1 MQPFNVPVLAP
12 AAGPIL
18 EFERRILDSV
28 TDIEHWFRQQW
39 QEHTPP
45 FYGSVDLRN
54 SGFKL
59 APVDMNL
66 FPGGFNNLS
75 EEALP
80 CAVQAA
86 QVAVE
91 RTCPD
96 ARKLLL
102 IPERHTRNVFY
113 LQNVGRLVRLLAT
126 PGLEVRV
133 GTLSPEITR
142 PTAITLPGGERLNV
156 EPVKRHGDRVG
167 LDDFDPCIV
176 LLNNDLSAG
185 IPPELLGI
193 DPGQIVLP
201 PLNAGWAVRRK
212 SNHFR
217 CYDEVAAQFA
227 QLIGVDPWTIN
238 PLFTRCGEIDFRDEV
253 GEECLAINVDR
264 LLSEIRERYAERGI
278 QQQPFVIVKADA
290 GTYGMGVMTVR
301 DASEVRGLN
310 RKQRNK
316 MAVVKEGL
324 QVSEVIIQEG
334 VPTYETIDQAVAEP
348 VVYMVDHYVVGGFY
362 RVHRSRG
369 IDENLNA
376 PGMEFVPLAFPN
388 PCNLPNVL
396 AEPGSSAQNRFY
408 CYGVVGRLAL
418 LAASL
423 ELERTAGALTP
434 VALSSPGLEEHEGVS
449 LAPPFSASVS
459 PGQGPGEGSGVRV
472 GAS

>member
-1 MQPFNVPVLAP
+1 MQPFSVPVLTT

-18 EFERRILDSV
+18 EFERRVLDSM
-28 TDIEHWFRQQW
+28 TDIEHWFRQNW

-75 EEALP
+75 EDAMP

-86 QVAVE
+86 QVAIE
-91 RTCPD
+91 RNCPD

-113 LQNVGRLVRLLAT
+113 LQNVARLTRLLAT
-126 PGLEVRV
+126 PGLEVRI
-133 GTLSPEITR
+133 GSLSPEITR
-142 PTAITLPGGERLNV
+142 PTTISLPGDERLTV
-156 EPVKRHGDRVG
+156 EPVQRRGDRLG

-185 IPPELLGI
+185 IPPELMGL
-193 DPGQIVLP
+193 DPSQTLLP
-201 PLNAGWAVRRK
+201 PLHAGWAVRRK
-212 SNHFR
+212 SNYFR
-217 CYDEVAAQFA
+217 CYEEVAEQFA

-238 PLFTRCGEIDFRDEV
+238 PLFTRCGKIDFREKL
-253 GEECLAINVDR
+253 GEECLAFNVER
-264 LLSEIRERYAERGI
+264 LLSEIRERYRERDI
-278 QQQPFVIVKADA
+278 HEQPFVIVKADA
-290 GTYGMGVMTVR
+290 GTYGMGIMTVR
-301 DASEVRGLN
+301 DVSEVTGLN

-324 QVSEVIIQEG
+324 EVSEVIIQEG
-334 VPTYETIDQAVAEP
+334 VHSKETIDQAVAEP
-348 VVYMVDHYVVGGFY
+348 VVYMIDRYVIGGFY
-362 RVHRSRG
+362 RVHRERG

-376 PGMEFVPLAFPN
+376 PGMEFVPLAFSD
-388 PCNLPNVL
+388 PCNVPKVG
-396 AEPGSSAQNRFY
+396 AEPGASAQNRFY
-408 CYGVVGRLAL
+408 CYGVMGRLAL

-423 ELERTAGALTP
+423 ELERTASTTADPAEQSAAL
-434 VALSSPGLEEHEGVS
+434 A
-449 LAPPFSASVS
+449 AS
-459 PGQGPGEGSGVRV
+459 
-472 GAS
+472 

>member
-1 MQPFNVPVLAP
+1 MQPSSVPVLAS
-12 AAGPIL
+12 AAGPVL
-18 EFERRILDSV
+18 EFERRILDSM
-28 TDIEHWFRQQW
+28 TDIEHWFRQNW

-75 EEALP
+75 EDALP

-86 QVAVE
+86 QVAIE
-91 RTCPD
+91 RNCPD

-113 LQNVGRLVRLLAT
+113 LQNVARLVRLLAT

-133 GTLSPEITR
+133 GTLSPEMTK
-142 PTAITLPGGERLNV
+142 PSSVSLPGGERLTI
-156 EPVKRHGDRVG
+156 EPVRRRADRVV

-185 IPPELLGI
+185 IPPELIDI
-193 DPGQIVLP
+193 DPGQTLLP

-212 SNHFR
+212 SNYFR
-217 CYDEVAAQFA
+217 CYEEVAEQFA

-238 PLFTRCGEIDFRDEV
+238 PLFTRCGKIDFREKV
-253 GEECLAINVDR
+253 GEECLAFNVER
-264 LLSEIRERYAERGI
+264 LLSEIRERYREREI
-278 QQQPFVIVKADA
+278 REKPFVIVKADA
-290 GTYGMGVMTVR
+290 GTYGMGIMTVR
-301 DASEVRGLN
+301 DVSEVTGLN
-310 RKQRNK
+310 RRQRNK

-324 QVSEVIIQEG
+324 EVSEVIIQEG
-334 VPTYETIDQAVAEP
+334 VHTVETIDQAVAEP
-348 VVYMVDHYVVGGFY
+348 VVYMIDRYVVGGFY
-362 RVHRSRG
+362 RVHRQRG

-388 PCNLPNVL
+388 PCNLPIVR
-396 AEPGSSAQNRFY
+396 AEPGASVQNRLY
-408 CYGVVGRLAL
+408 CYGVMGRLAL

-423 ELERTAGALTP
+423 ELERTANTLTP
-434 VALSSPGLEEHEGVS
+434 ILLPEAEGLLSP
-449 LAPPFSASVS
+449 VS
-459 PGQGPGEGSGVRV
+459 P
-472 GAS
+472 A

>member
-1 MQPFNVPVLAP
+1 MQPFSIPVLTT

-18 EFERRILDSV
+18 EFERRVLDSM
-28 TDIEHWFRQQW
+28 TDIEHWFRQNW

-75 EEALP
+75 EDTLP

-86 QVAVE
+86 QVAIE

-113 LQNVGRLVRLLAT
+113 LQNVVRLSRLLAT

-133 GTLSPEITR
+133 GTVSPEITR
-142 PTAITLPGGERLNV
+142 PTAISLPGGERLML
-156 EPVKRHGDRVG
+156 EPIQRRGDRVG

-185 IPPELLGI
+185 IPPELVDL
-193 DPGQIVLP
+193 DPSQTLLP
-201 PLNAGWAVRRK
+201 PLHAGWAVRRK
-212 SNHFR
+212 SNYFR
-217 CYDEVAAQFA
+217 CYEEVAEQFA

-238 PLFTRCGEIDFRDEV
+238 PLFTRCGKIDFREKL
-253 GEECLAINVDR
+253 GEECLAFNVER
-264 LLSEIRERYAERGI
+264 LLSEIRERYREHDI
-278 QQQPFVIVKADA
+278 HDQPFVIVKADA
-290 GTYGMGVMTVR
+290 GTYGMGIMTVR
-301 DASEVRGLN
+301 DASEVTGLN

-324 QVSEVIIQEG
+324 EVTDVIIQEG
-334 VPTYETIDQAVAEP
+334 VHTKESIDQAVAEP
-348 VVYMVDHYVVGGFY
+348 VVYMIDRYVVGGFY
-362 RVHRSRG
+362 RVHRQRG

-376 PGMEFVPLAFPN
+376 PGMEFVPLAFSD
-388 PCNLPNVL
+388 PCNVPKVE
-396 AEPGSSAQNRFY
+396 AEPGASAQNRFY
-408 CYGVVGRLAL
+408 CYGVMGRLAL

-423 ELERTAGALTP
+423 ELERTATAP
-434 VALSSPGLEEHEGVS
+434 APAEQSAV
-449 LAPPFSASVS
+449 LAAS
-459 PGQGPGEGSGVRV
+459 
-472 GAS
+472 

>member
-1 MQPFNVPVLAP
+1 MQPTSVPVLAS
-12 AAGPIL
+12 AAGPVL
-18 EFERRILDSV
+18 EFERRILDSI

-54 SGFKL
+54 AGFKL

-96 ARKLLL
+96 ARRLLL

-113 LQNVGRLVRLLAT
+113 LQNVARLARVLAT
-126 PGLEVRV
+126 PGLEVRI
-133 GTLSPEITR
+133 GSLSPEV
-142 PTAITLPGGERLNV
+142 TAPVSITLPGGEKLTLETLQR
-156 EPVKRHGDRVG
+156 RGDRVG
-167 LDDFDPCIV
+167 VDGFDPCIV

-185 IPPELLGI
+185 IPPELQNL
-193 DPGQIVLP
+193 DPAQTLLP
-201 PLNAGWAVRRK
+201 PLHAGWSVRRK
-212 SNHFR
+212 STYFR
-217 CYDEVAAQFA
+217 CYDEIAGQFA

-238 PLFTRCGEIDFRDEV
+238 PLFTRCGKIDFREKV
-253 GEECLAINVDR
+253 GEECLAASAER
-264 LLSEIRERYAERGI
+264 LLADIGRRYRERGI
-278 QQQPFVIVKADA
+278 PQKPFVIVKADA
-290 GTYGMGVMTVR
+290 GTYGMGIMTVR
-301 DASEVRGLN
+301 DPSEVTALS

-324 QVSEVIIQEG
+324 EVSEVIVQEG

-348 VVYMVDHYVVGGFY
+348 VVYMIDRYVVGGFY
-362 RVHRSRG
+362 RVHRERG

-388 PCNLPNVL
+388 PCNLPIVR

-418 LAASL
+418 LAAAL
-423 ELERTAGALTP
+423 ELERTAP
-434 VALSSPGLEEHEGVS
+434 RPDSPAEEGTRT
-449 LAPPFSASVS
+449 SAM
-459 PGQGPGEGSGVRV
+459 PHAAQDPGVRV
-472 GAS
+472 EAAS